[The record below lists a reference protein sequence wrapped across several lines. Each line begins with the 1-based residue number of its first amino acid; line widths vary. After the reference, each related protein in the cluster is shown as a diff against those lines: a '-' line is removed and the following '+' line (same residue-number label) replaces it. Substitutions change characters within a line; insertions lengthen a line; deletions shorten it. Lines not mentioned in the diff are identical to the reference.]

1 MRRLRLMAA
10 ILALALIAASCGSDD
25 DGDQPAS
32 QPAAPA
38 AEEPAAEPAP
48 DPEEPAAEAPADE
61 EPAADEP
68 AADEPAAE
76 EPEPDEPA
84 AEPAPELEPEA
95 PEGPPRGGTLVIA
108 LSDDP
113 GHFNPGITTGFNVHA
128 VTGSMFNG
136 LVELDDNANPHPDL
150 AQSWEVSDDSA
161 TYTFHLADGV
171 RWHDGEPMTSA
182 DVKFTFEN
190 ILLNYHS
197 RTKGG
202 LSGILAS
209 IGTPDD
215 TTVVF
220 NFTQPY
226 AALLQR
232 LNSTEA
238 PILPMHVYEGVDDV
252 QTADANLS
260 PVGTGPFK
268 LESYQ
273 IDNEITLVRNDD
285 YFKAGLPY
293 LDRVVFRV
301 IPDQNTQVLAL
312 EEGEVDYIWRVPGGE
327 IERLSGTDS
336 ITLHNVNSGPGGGFC
351 IPTLTFNSDREV
363 FSDLRVRQAI
373 AHAVNRDQ
381 IVAQVF
387 FGQGRVATGPINSQ
401 MAFAYSD
408 DVTEYAYDVDRANAL
423 LDEAGYAS
431 DGTRFSID
439 LLVFSFG
446 VFPKYG
452 EVMRQNLAEVGIDV
466 EVTPLD
472 RSAFIPRV
480 FGERDFDTNIIS
492 YCNNTDPSI
501 GVARMYVSTNIGDIP
516 FSNGAAYV
524 NPQIDELFND
534 AASTPDV
541 ARRGELYAEIQ
552 RILTAELPYLW
563 LVETQFTAGSGTN
576 VGGLQAN
583 SGHMAEAAFFTE

>member
-10 ILALALIAASCGSDD
+10 ILALALMAASCGSDD
-25 DGDQPAS
+25 DGDAPAS

-48 DPEEPAAEAPADE
+48 DPEAPADE
-61 EPAADEP
+61 VPSADEP

-76 EPEPDEPA
+76 DPEPDEQA
-84 AEPAPELEPEA
+84 VEPAPEPEPEA

-150 AQSWEVSDDSA
+150 AQNWEVSDDST

-202 LSGILAS
+202 LSGILES
-209 IGTPDD
+209 IDTPDD

-238 PILPMHVYEGVDDV
+238 PILPKHVYEGVDDV

-285 YFKAGLPY
+285 YFKMGLPY

-327 IERLSGTDS
+327 IERLSGDDS

-381 IVAQVF
+381 MVAQVL

-408 DVTEYAYDVDRANAL
+408 DVTGYAYDVERANAL

-563 LVETQFTAGSGTN
+563 LVETQFTAGSGAN

-583 SGHMAEAAFFTE
+583 SGHMAEAAFFAE

>member
-1 MRRLRLMAA
+1 MRRLRLLGA
-10 ILALALIAASCGSDD
+10 ILALALVAAACGD
-25 DGDQPAS
+25 DGDEPAS
-32 QPAAPA
+32 QPAAPAEEPAAAEPEPAAEEPAAEEPTAEESAEPEPEPA
-38 AEEPAAEPAP
+38 AEEPAAEPA
-48 DPEEPAAEAPADE
+48 AEDSR
-61 EPAADEP
+61 
-68 AADEPAAE
+68 
-76 EPEPDEPA
+76 
-84 AEPAPELEPEA
+84 
-95 PEGPPRGGTLVIA
+95 RGGALVIA

-150 AQSWEVSDDSA
+150 AQWWEVSDDS
-161 TYTFHLADGV
+161 TQYTFHLADGV

-202 LSGILAS
+202 LSSILES
-209 IGTPDD
+209 IDTPDD
-215 TTVVF
+215 ATVVF

-238 PILPMHVYEGVDDV
+238 PILPKHIYEGVDDV
-252 QTADANLS
+252 QTADANLT

-268 LESYQ
+268 LESYD

-285 YFKAGLPY
+285 YFKEGLPY

-327 IERLSGTDS
+327 IERLSGDGS
-336 ITLHNVNSGPGGGFC
+336 ITLHNINSGPGGGFC
-351 IPTLTFNSDREV
+351 IPTLTFNSEREV

-373 AHAVNRDQ
+373 AHAVNREQ
-381 IVAQVF
+381 ILAQVI

-401 MAFAYSD
+401 MAFAYTD
-408 DVTEYAYDVDRANAL
+408 DVTSYPYDVDRANAL

-446 VFPKYG
+446 VFPKYA

-466 EVTPLD
+466 EVMPLD
-472 RSAFIPRV
+472 RSAFIPKV
-480 FGERDFDTNIIS
+480 FTERDFDTNIIS

-501 GVARMYVSTNIGDIP
+501 GVARMYISSNIGDIP

-524 NPQIDELFND
+524 NPQIDELFD
-534 AASTPDV
+534 AAASTPDV
-541 ARRGELYAEIQ
+541 ARRGELYGEIQ
-552 RILTAELPYLW
+552 KILTAELPYLW
-563 LVETQFTAGSGTN
+563 LVETQFTAGSGAN
-576 VGGLQAN
+576 VRGLQAN
-583 SGHMAEAAFFTE
+583 SGHVAETAFFEE

>member
-10 ILALALIAASCGSDD
+10 ILALALLAASCGSDD
-25 DGDQPAS
+25 DGDEPAS
-32 QPAAPA
+32 QPAAPV
-38 AEEPAAEPAP
+38 
-48 DPEEPAAEAPADE
+48 E
-61 EPAADEP
+61 EPAADP
-68 AADEPAAE
+68 DPPADEPAAE
-76 EPEPDEPA
+76 DPTAEPEPVTDEPA
-84 AEPAPELEPEA
+84 PDEPEPADEAAAEEPESEPEA

-128 VTGSMFNG
+128 VTGSIFNG

-150 AQSWEVSDDSA
+150 AQSWEVSDDST
-161 TYTFHLADGV
+161 TYTFHLAGGV

-190 ILLNYHS
+190 ILLNFHS

-202 LSGILAS
+202 LSGILGS
-209 IGTPDD
+209 IDTPDD

-238 PILPMHVYEGVDDV
+238 PILPKHVYEGVDDV
-252 QTADANLS
+252 QTADANLA

-268 LESYQ
+268 LESYE
-273 IDNEITLVRNDD
+273 IDNQITLVRNGD
-285 YFKAGLPY
+285 YFKEGLPY
-293 LDRVVFRV
+293 LDRVVMRV

-312 EEGEVDYIWRVPGGE
+312 EEGEVDYIWRVPGGD
-327 IERLSGTDS
+327 IERLSGDDS
-336 ITLHNVNSGPGGGFC
+336 IVLHNVNSGPGGGFC
-351 IPTLTFNSDREV
+351 IPTLTFNSEREV
-363 FSDLRVRQAI
+363 FSDIRVRQAI
-373 AHAVNRDQ
+373 AQAVNRDQ
-381 IVAQVF
+381 MVAQVL
-387 FGQGRVATGPINSQ
+387 FGQGRSATGPINSQ
-401 MAFAYSD
+401 MAFAYTD
-408 DVTEYAYDVDRANAL
+408 DVTSYPYDLDRANAL

-439 LLVFSFG
+439 LLLFSFG

-524 NPQIDELFND
+524 NPRIDELFTA

-541 ARRGELYAEIQ
+541 ARRGELYGEIQ
-552 RILTAELPYLW
+552 QILTAELPYLW
-563 LVETQFTAGSGTN
+563 LVETQFTAGSGAN

-583 SGHMAEAAFFTE
+583 SGHVAETAFFVE

>member
-1 MRRLRLMAA
+1 MRRLRLLGA
-10 ILALALIAASCGSDD
+10 ILALTLIAASCGDD
-25 DGDQPAS
+25 DGDEPVS
-32 QPAAPA
+32 QPA
-38 AEEPAAEPAP
+38 AEEPAAEPAA
-48 DPEEPAAEAPADE
+48 EP
-61 EPAADEP
+61 EPAADESSAEEP
-68 AADEPAAE
+68 SAEPEPAAE
-76 EPEPDEPA
+76 EPEPEPEPEPA
-84 AEPAPELEPEA
+84 AEEPEPEPEVAA
-95 PEGPPRGGTLVIA
+95 PDDTRRGGTLVIA

-150 AQSWEVSDDSA
+150 AQSWEVSDDS
-161 TYTFHLADGV
+161 TQYTFHLAEGV

-182 DVKFTFEN
+182 DVQYTFES

-202 LSGILAS
+202 LSGVLES
-209 IGTPDD
+209 IDTPDD

-238 PILPMHVYEGVDDV
+238 PILPKHIYEGVDDV
-252 QTADANLS
+252 QTAAANLA
-260 PVGTGPFK
+260 PVGTGPFM
-268 LESYQ
+268 LESYD
-273 IDNEITLVRNDD
+273 IDNEITLVRNDG
-285 YFKAGLPY
+285 YFKEGLPY

-327 IERLSGTDS
+327 VERLSGDDS
-336 ITLHNVNSGPGGGFC
+336 IALHNVNSGPGGGFC

-373 AHAVNRDQ
+373 AHAVNREQ
-381 IVAQVF
+381 LLAQVI

-401 MAFAYSD
+401 MAFAYTD
-408 DVTEYAYDVDRANAL
+408 DVTTYPYDVSRANAL

-446 VFPKYG
+446 VFPKYA

-466 EVTPLD
+466 EVMPLD
-472 RSAFIPRV
+472 RSAFIPKV
-480 FGERDFDTNIIS
+480 FTERDFDTNIIS

-501 GVARMYVSTNIGDIP
+501 GVARMYISSNIGDIP

-524 NPQIDELFND
+524 NPQIDELFD
-534 AASTPDV
+534 AAASTPDV
-541 ARRGELYAEIQ
+541 ARRGELYGEIQ
-552 RILTAELPYLW
+552 KILTAELPYLW
-563 LVETQFTAGSGTN
+563 LVEAQFTAGSGAN
-576 VGGLQAN
+576 VRGLQAN
-583 SGHMAEAAFFTE
+583 SGHVAETAFFEE

>member
-1 MRRLRLMAA
+1 MAPW
-10 ILALALIAASCGSDD
+10 SS
-25 DGDQPAS
+25 
-32 QPAAPA
+32 
-38 AEEPAAEPAP
+38 
-48 DPEEPAAEAPADE
+48 
-61 EPAADEP
+61 
-68 AADEPAAE
+68 
-76 EPEPDEPA
+76 
-84 AEPAPELEPEA
+84 
-95 PEGPPRGGTLVIA
+95 A

-128 VTGSMFNG
+128 VTGSIFNG

-150 AQSWEVSDDSA
+150 AEWWEVSDDS
-161 TYTFHLADGV
+161 TQYTFHLAEGV
-171 RWHDGEPMTSA
+171 RWHDGESMTSA
-182 DVKFTFEN
+182 DVKFTFEE

-202 LSGILAS
+202 LSGILES
-209 IGTPDD
+209 IDTPDD

-238 PILPMHVYEGVDDV
+238 PILPKHIYEGVDDP
-252 QTADANLS
+252 QTADANLM

-268 LESYQ
+268 LESYD
-273 IDNEITLVRNDD
+273 IDNEVTLVRNDD
-285 YFKAGLPY
+285 YFKEGLPY
-293 LDRVVFRV
+293 LDRVVMRV

-312 EEGEVDYIWRVPGGE
+312 EEGEVDYIWRVPGGD
-327 IERLSGTDS
+327 IERLGGDDS
-336 ITLHNVNSGPGGGFC
+336 ITLHSINSGPGGGFC

-381 IVAQVF
+381 IVAQVL

-408 DVTEYAYDVDRANAL
+408 DVTSYSYDVDRANAL

-431 DGTRFSID
+431 DGTRFTID

-446 VFPKYG
+446 AFPKYG
-452 EVMRQNLAEVGIDV
+452 EVMRQNLAEVGIEV
-466 EVTPLD
+466 EVMPLD
-472 RSAFIPRV
+472 RSAFIPKV
-480 FGERDFDTNIIS
+480 FTERDFDTNIIS

-501 GVARMYVSTNIGDIP
+501 GVARMYISSNIGDIP

-524 NPQIDELFND
+524 NPQIDELFDD

-541 ARRGELYAEIQ
+541 GRRGELYAEIQ

-563 LVETQFTAGSGTN
+563 LVETQFTAGSGAN
-576 VGGLQAN
+576 VRGLQAN
-583 SGHMAEAAFFTE
+583 SGHVAETAFFEE

>member
-1 MRRLRLMAA
+1 MRRLRLTGAV
-10 ILALALIAASCGSDD
+10 LALALLAAACGGDD
-25 DGDQPAS
+25 DSAEPVS
-32 QPAAPA
+32 QPPEPAAEETAAAPEPAAEEPA
-38 AEEPAAEPAP
+38 AEEPAAEPEAAA
-48 DPEEPAAEAPADE
+48 EEPAVEQ
-61 EPAADEP
+61 
-68 AADEPAAE
+68 PAAE
-76 EPEPDEPA
+76 EPVADEPA
-84 AEPAPELEPEA
+84 PAVEEPADA
-95 PEGPPRGGTLVIA
+95 DSAYGGTLVIA

-128 VTGSMFNG
+128 VTGSIFNG

-150 AQSWEVSDDSA
+150 AESWDVSDDS
-161 TYTFHLADGV
+161 TQFTFHLAEGV

-202 LSGILAS
+202 LSGILQS
-209 IGTPDD
+209 IDTPDD
-215 TTVVF
+215 STVVF

-238 PILPMHVYEGVDDV
+238 PILPRHIYDGVDDV

-268 LESYQ
+268 LESYE

-285 YFKAGLPY
+285 YFKEGLPY
-293 LDRVVFRV
+293 VDRVVFRV

-327 IERLSGTDS
+327 IERFSGDDA
-336 ITLHNVNSGPGGGFC
+336 ITLHSVNSGPGGGFC

-363 FSDLRVRQAI
+363 FSDIRVRQAI
-373 AHAVNRDQ
+373 AHALNRDQ
-381 IVAQVF
+381 MVAQVL

-401 MAFAYSD
+401 MAFAYTD
-408 DVTEYAYDVDRANAL
+408 DVTSYPYDVDRANAL

-431 DGTRFSID
+431 DGTRFTID
-439 LLVFSFG
+439 LLHFSFG

-480 FGERDFDTNIIS
+480 FGDRDFDTNIIS

-501 GVARMYVSTNIGDIP
+501 GVARMYVSSNIGDIP

-524 NPQIDELFND
+524 NPQIDQLFD
-534 AASTPDV
+534 EAASTPDV
-541 ARRGELYAEIQ
+541 ARRGELYGEIQ

-563 LVETQFTAGSGTN
+563 LVETQFTAGSGAN
-576 VGGLQAN
+576 VRGLQAN
-583 SGHMAEAAFFTE
+583 SGHVAETAFFEE

>member
-1 MRRLRLMAA
+1 MRRLRLTGAV
-10 ILALALIAASCGSDD
+10 LALALLAAACGGDD
-25 DGDQPAS
+25 DSAEPVS
-32 QPAAPA
+32 QPPEPAAEETAAAPEPAAEEPA
-38 AEEPAAEPAP
+38 AEEPAAEPEAAA
-48 DPEEPAAEAPADE
+48 EEPAVEQ
-61 EPAADEP
+61 
-68 AADEPAAE
+68 PAAE
-76 EPEPDEPA
+76 EPVAEEPEPA
-84 AEPAPELEPEA
+84 VEEPADA
-95 PEGPPRGGTLVIA
+95 DSAYGGTLVIA

-150 AQSWEVSDDSA
+150 AESWDVSDDS
-161 TYTFHLADGV
+161 TQFTFHLAEGV

-202 LSGILAS
+202 LSGVLQS
-209 IGTPDD
+209 IDTPDD
-215 TTVVF
+215 STVVF

-238 PILPMHVYEGVDDV
+238 PILPQHIYEGVDDV

-268 LESYQ
+268 LESYE

-285 YFKAGLPY
+285 YFKEGLPY
-293 LDRVVFRV
+293 VDRVVFRV

-312 EEGEVDYIWRVPGGE
+312 EEGEVDYIWRVPGGD
-327 IERLSGTDS
+327 IERLSGDDA
-336 ITLHNVNSGPGGGFC
+336 ITLHSVNSGPGGGFC
-351 IPTLTFNSDREV
+351 IPTLTFNLDREI
-363 FSDLRVRQAI
+363 FSDIRVRQAI
-373 AHAVNRDQ
+373 AHALNRDQ
-381 IVAQVF
+381 MVAQVL

-401 MAFAYSD
+401 MAFAYTD
-408 DVTEYAYDVDRANAL
+408 DVTSYPYDVDRAKAL
-423 LDEAGYAS
+423 LEEAGYAS
-431 DGTRFSID
+431 DGTRFTID
-439 LLVFSFG
+439 LLHFSFG

-480 FGERDFDTNIIS
+480 FGDRDFDTNIIS

-501 GVARMYVSTNIGDIP
+501 GVARMYVSSNIGDIP

-524 NPQIDELFND
+524 NPQIDQLFD
-534 AASTPDV
+534 EAASTPDV
-541 ARRGELYAEIQ
+541 ARRGELYGEIQ

-563 LVETQFTAGSGTN
+563 LVETQFTAGSGAN
-576 VGGLQAN
+576 VRGLQAN
-583 SGHMAEAAFFTE
+583 SGHVAETAFFEE

>member
-1 MRRLRLMAA
+1 MRRLRLLGA
-10 ILALALIAASCGSDD
+10 ILALALVAAACGDD
-25 DGDQPAS
+25 DGDGPAS
-32 QPAAPA
+32 QPAAPAEEPAAEQPAPEEPAAGEPAAESEAAEEPAAEEPEPA
-38 AEEPAAEPAP
+38 AEEPAAEPGP
-48 DPEEPAAEAPADE
+48 EPEETPYVAPV
-61 EPAADEP
+61 
-68 AADEPAAE
+68 
-76 EPEPDEPA
+76 
-84 AEPAPELEPEA
+84 
-95 PEGPPRGGTLVIA
+95 GGTLVVA

-150 AQSWEVSDDSA
+150 AQWWEVSDDS
-161 TYTFHLADGV
+161 TQYTFHLAEGV

-190 ILLNYHS
+190 VLLSYHS

-202 LSGILAS
+202 LSSILES
-209 IGTPDD
+209 IDTPDD

-238 PILPMHVYEGVDDV
+238 PILPKHIYEGVDDV
-252 QTADANLS
+252 QTADANLT

-268 LESYQ
+268 LESYD

-285 YFKAGLPY
+285 YFKEGLPY

-327 IERLSGTDS
+327 IERLSGDDS
-336 ITLHNVNSGPGGGFC
+336 ITLHNINSGPGGGFC
-351 IPTLTFNSDREV
+351 IPTLTFNSEREV

-373 AHAVNRDQ
+373 AHAVNREQ
-381 IVAQVF
+381 MLAQVI

-401 MAFAYSD
+401 MAFAYTD
-408 DVTEYAYDVDRANAL
+408 DVTGYPYDVDRANAL

-446 VFPKYG
+446 VFPKYA

-466 EVTPLD
+466 EVMPLD
-472 RSAFIPRV
+472 RSAFIPKV
-480 FGERDFDTNIIS
+480 FTERDFDINIIS

-501 GVARMYVSTNIGDIP
+501 GVARMYISSNIGDIP

-524 NPQIDELFND
+524 NPAIDVLFD
-534 AASTPDV
+534 EAASTPDV
-541 ARRGELYAEIQ
+541 ARRGELYGEIQ
-552 RILTAELPYLW
+552 KILTAELPYLW
-563 LVETQFTAGSGTN
+563 LVETQFTAGSGAN
-576 VGGLQAN
+576 VRGLQAN
-583 SGHMAEAAFFTE
+583 SGHVAETAYFEE

>member
-1 MRRLRLMAA
+1 MRRLTLLGA
-10 ILALALIAASCGSDD
+10 ILALALVAASCGDD
-25 DGDQPAS
+25 DANEPAP
-32 QPAAPA
+32 QPAAPAEEPGAEEPEPAAEQPAAEEPAVEEPAAEPA
-38 AEEPAAEPAP
+38 AEEPAAE
-48 DPEEPAAEAPADE
+48 
-61 EPAADEP
+61 
-68 AADEPAAE
+68 EPAAE
-76 EPEPDEPA
+76 EPA
-84 AEPAPELEPEA
+84 AEDSR
-95 PEGPPRGGTLVIA
+95 RGGTLVIA

-128 VTGSMFNG
+128 VTGSLFNG

-150 AQSWEVSDDSA
+150 AESWEVSDDS
-161 TYTFHLADGV
+161 TQYTFHLAEGV

-197 RTKGG
+197 RTRGG
-202 LSGILAS
+202 LSSILDS
-209 IGTPDD
+209 IDTPDD

-238 PILPMHVYEGVDDV
+238 PILPEHIYEGVDDV
-252 QTADANLS
+252 QTAAANLT

-268 LESYQ
+268 LESYE
-273 IDNEITLVRNDD
+273 IDNQITLVRNDD
-285 YFKAGLPY
+285 YFKEGLPY
-293 LDRVVFRV
+293 LDRVVMRV

-312 EEGEVDYIWRVPGGE
+312 EEGEVDYIWRVPGGDF
-327 IERLSGTDS
+327 ERLSGDDS
-336 ITLHNVNSGPGGGFC
+336 IVLHGVNSGPGGGFC
-351 IPTLTFNSDREV
+351 IPTLTFNSERDV

-373 AHAVNRDQ
+373 AHAFNRDQ
-381 IVAQVF
+381 LWPWL

-408 DVTEYAYDVDRANAL
+408 DVTTYAYDVDRANAL

-431 DGTRFSID
+431 DGTRFTID

-446 VFPKYG
+446 DFPKYG

-480 FGERDFDTNIIS
+480 FGERNFDTNIIS

-501 GVARMYVSTNIGDIP
+501 GVARMYISSNIGDIP

-524 NPQIDELFND
+524 NPQIDELFD
-534 AASTPDV
+534 AAASTPDV
-541 ARRGELYAEIQ
+541 ARRGELYGEIQ

-563 LVETQFTAGSGTN
+563 LVETQFTAGSGAN
-576 VGGLQAN
+576 VLGLQAN
-583 SGHMAEAAFFTE
+583 SGHVAETAYFEE

>member
-1 MRRLRLMAA
+1 MRRLRLLAA
-10 ILALALIAASCGSDD
+10 IVALALLAASCGGD
-25 DGDQPAS
+25 DGDEPAS
-32 QPAAPA
+32 QPAATA
-38 AEEPAAEPAP
+38 AEEPDAAPEP
-48 DPEEPAAEAPADE
+48 EPAAEDPATE
-61 EPAADEP
+61 SEPSVE
-68 AADEPAAE
+68 EPAAE
-76 EPEPDEPA
+76 EPDAAPEPEPA
-84 AEPAPELEPEA
+84 AEDPAAGEPVA
-95 PEGPPRGGTLVIA
+95 DDSRRGGTLVIA

-150 AQSWEVSDDSA
+150 AESWRVSDDS
-161 TYTFHLADGV
+161 TQYTFHLAEGV

-197 RTKGG
+197 RTRGG
-202 LSGILAS
+202 LSGILES
-209 IGTPDD
+209 IDTPDD
-215 TTVVF
+215 RTVVF

-238 PILPMHVYEGVDDV
+238 PILPKHVYEGLEDV
-252 QTADANLS
+252 QTAEANLT

-268 LESYQ
+268 LESYE

-293 LDRVVFRV
+293 LDRVVMRV

-327 IERLSGTDS
+327 IERLSGDGS
-336 ITLHNVNSGPGGGFC
+336 IVLHGVNSGPGGGFC
-351 IPTLTFNSDREV
+351 IPTLTFNSERDV
-363 FSDLRVRQAI
+363 FSDPRVRQAI
-373 AHAVNRDQ
+373 AHAINRDQ
-381 IVAQVF
+381 MLAQVI

-401 MAFAYSD
+401 MAFAYRD
-408 DVTEYAYDVDRANAL
+408 DVTTYAYDVDRANAL
-423 LDEAGYAS
+423 LDEAGYGS
-431 DGTRFSID
+431 GGTRFTID

-446 VFPKYG
+446 DFPKYG
-452 EVMRQNLAEVGIDV
+452 EVMRQNLAEVGIEV
-466 EVTPLD
+466 EVMPLD

-501 GVARMYVSTNIGDIP
+501 GVARMYISSNIGDIP

-524 NPQIDELFND
+524 NPRIDELFEA

-541 ARRGELYAEIQ
+541 ARRGELYGEIQ
-552 RILTAELPYLW
+552 QILTAELPYLW
-563 LVETQFTAGSGTN
+563 LVETTFTAGSGAS
-576 VGGLQAN
+576 VGGLQPN
-583 SGHMAEAAFFTE
+583 SGHVVETAYFLE

>member
-1 MRRLRLMAA
+1 MRRLRLLGA
-10 ILALALIAASCGSDD
+10 ILALALVAAACGD
-25 DGDQPAS
+25 DGDGPAS
-32 QPAAPA
+32 QPAAPAEEPAAEQPAPEEPAAEEPAAESEAAEEPAAEEPEPA
-38 AEEPAAEPAP
+38 AEEPAAEPGP
-48 DPEEPAAEAPADE
+48 EPEETPYVAPV
-61 EPAADEP
+61 
-68 AADEPAAE
+68 
-76 EPEPDEPA
+76 
-84 AEPAPELEPEA
+84 
-95 PEGPPRGGTLVIA
+95 GGTLVVA

-150 AQSWEVSDDSA
+150 AQSWEVSDDS
-161 TYTFHLADGV
+161 TQYTFHLAEGV

-190 ILLNYHS
+190 VLLSYHS

-202 LSGILAS
+202 LSSILES
-209 IGTPDD
+209 IDTPDD

-238 PILPMHVYEGVDDV
+238 PILPKHIYEGVDDV
-252 QTADANLS
+252 QTADANLA

-268 LESYQ
+268 LESYD

-285 YFKAGLPY
+285 YFKEGLPY

-327 IERLSGTDS
+327 IERLSGDDS

-351 IPTLTFNSDREV
+351 IPTLTFNSEREV

-373 AHAVNRDQ
+373 AHAVNREQ
-381 IVAQVF
+381 MLAQVI

-401 MAFAYSD
+401 MAFAYTD
-408 DVTEYAYDVDRANAL
+408 DVTGYPYDVDRANAL

-431 DGTRFSID
+431 DGTRFGID

-446 VFPKYG
+446 VFPKYA

-466 EVTPLD
+466 EVMPLD
-472 RSAFIPRV
+472 RSAFIPKV
-480 FGERDFDTNIIS
+480 FTERDFDTNIIS

-501 GVARMYVSTNIGDIP
+501 GVARMYISSNIGDIP

-524 NPQIDELFND
+524 NPAIDVLFD
-534 AASTPDV
+534 EAASTPDV
-541 ARRGELYAEIQ
+541 ARRGELYGEIQ
-552 RILTAELPYLW
+552 KILTAELPYLW
-563 LVETQFTAGSGTN
+563 LVEAQFTAGSGAN
-576 VGGLQAN
+576 VRGLQAN
-583 SGHMAEAAFFTE
+583 SGHVAETAYFEE

>member
-1 MRRLRLMAA
+1 MRRLRLLGA
-10 ILALALIAASCGSDD
+10 ILALALIAASCGDE
-25 DGDQPAS
+25 DGDEPAS
-32 QPAAPA
+32 QPDTPAAEEAPAEPEPAAEEPAAEEAPAESEPA
-38 AEEPAAEPAP
+38 AEEPAAEP
-48 DPEEPAAEAPADE
+48 EPAA
-61 EPAADEP
+61 
-68 AADEPAAE
+68 
-76 EPEPDEPA
+76 PDDSR
-84 AEPAPELEPEA
+84 
-95 PEGPPRGGTLVIA
+95 RGGTLVIA

-128 VTGSMFNG
+128 VTGSIFNG
-136 LVELDDNANPHPDL
+136 LVELDDNANPHSDL
-150 AQSWEVSDDSA
+150 AERWEVSDDS
-161 TYTFHLADGV
+161 TRYTFHLADGV

-190 ILLNYHS
+190 ILLDYHS

-202 LSGILAS
+202 LSGILES
-209 IGTPDD
+209 IDTPDD

-238 PILPMHVYEGVDDV
+238 PILPKHVYEGVDDV
-252 QTADANLS
+252 QTAAANLT

-268 LESYQ
+268 LESYD
-273 IDNEITLVRNDD
+273 IDNKITLVRNDD
-285 YFKAGLPY
+285 YFKEGLPY
-293 LDRVVFRV
+293 LDRVVMRV

-327 IERLSGTDS
+327 IERLSGDDS
-336 ITLHNVNSGPGGGFC
+336 IVLHGVNSGPGGGFC
-351 IPTLTFNSDREV
+351 IPTLTFNSDRDV

-373 AHAVNRDQ
+373 AHAINRDQ
-381 IVAQVF
+381 MLVQVI

-408 DVTEYAYDVDRANAL
+408 DVTTYAYDIDRANAL

-431 DGTRFSID
+431 DGTRFTMD

-446 VFPKYG
+446 DFPKYG

-466 EVTPLD
+466 EVMPLD

-501 GVARMYVSTNIGDIP
+501 GVARMYISSNIGDIP

-524 NPQIDELFND
+524 NPQIDELFD
-534 AASTPDV
+534 AAASTPDI
-541 ARRGELYAEIQ
+541 ARRGELYGEIQ

-563 LVETQFTAGSGTN
+563 LVETRFTAGSGAN
-576 VGGLQAN
+576 VRGLQAN
-583 SGHMAEAAFFTE
+583 SGHVAETAFFEE

>member
-1 MRRLRLMAA
+1 MRRLRLLAA
-10 ILALALIAASCGSDD
+10 VLALALLAASCGDD
-25 DGDQPAS
+25 DGDEPAS
-32 QPAAPA
+32 QPTAPA
-38 AEEPAAEPAP
+38 AEEPAAEEPDAEPELAPAAEEP
-48 DPEEPAAEAPADE
+48 DAEPEPASDEPAAEEPDAEPEPEPATDEPAAEAPA
-61 EPAADEP
+61 AD
-68 AADEPAAE
+68 DSR
-76 EPEPDEPA
+76 
-84 AEPAPELEPEA
+84 
-95 PEGPPRGGTLVIA
+95 RGGTLVIA

-128 VTGSMFNG
+128 VTGSLFNG

-150 AQSWEVSDDSA
+150 AESWEVSDDS
-161 TYTFHLADGV
+161 TQYTFHLAEGV

-190 ILLNYHS
+190 VLLNYHS
-197 RTKGG
+197 RTRGG
-202 LSGILAS
+202 LSGILES

-215 TTVVF
+215 HTVVF

-238 PILPMHVYEGVDDV
+238 PILPKHVYEGVDDV
-252 QTADANLS
+252 QTAEANLT

-268 LESYQ
+268 LESYD
-273 IDNEITLVRNDD
+273 IDNEVTLVRNDD

-293 LDRVVFRV
+293 LDRVVMRV

-312 EEGEVDYIWRVPGGE
+312 EEGEVDYIWRVPGGD
-327 IERLSGTDS
+327 IERLSGDDS
-336 ITLHNVNSGPGGGFC
+336 IVLHNINSGPGGGFC
-351 IPTLTFNSDREV
+351 IPTLTLNSERDV

-381 IVAQVF
+381 IVAQVL

-408 DVTEYAYDVDRANAL
+408 DVTNYPYDVDQANAL

-431 DGTRFSID
+431 DGTRFTID

-466 EVTPLD
+466 EVMPLD

-480 FGERDFDTNIIS
+480 FTERDFDTNIIS

-501 GVARMYVSTNIGDIP
+501 GVARMYISSNIGDIP

-524 NPQIDELFND
+524 NPQIDELFD
-534 AASTPDV
+534 AAASTPDV
-541 ARRGELYAEIQ
+541 ARRGELYGEIQ
-552 RILTAELPYLW
+552 QILTAELPYLW
-563 LVETQFTAGSGTN
+563 LVETQFTAGSGAN
-576 VGGLQAN
+576 VRGLQAN
-583 SGHMAEAAFFTE
+583 SGHVAETAYFEG

>member
-1 MRRLRLMAA
+1 MRRLRLLSA
-10 ILALALIAASCGSDD
+10 ILAFTLLAASCGHDD
-25 DGDQPAS
+25 DEPVS
-32 QPAAPA
+32 QPA
-38 AEEPAAEPAP
+38 AEEPAAE
-48 DPEEPAAEAPADE
+48 EP
-61 EPAADEP
+61 EPAADE
-68 AADEPAAE
+68 AAAEEPSVEPEPAAE
-76 EPEPDEPA
+76 EPAAGEPEPEPS
-84 AEPAPELEPEA
+84 AEEPEPEA
-95 PEGPPRGGTLVIA
+95 VEDSVHGGTLVIA

-128 VTGSMFNG
+128 VTGSIFNG

-150 AQSWEVSDDSA
+150 AEDWDVNDDS
-161 TYTFHLADGV
+161 TQYTFHLAEGV

-202 LSGILAS
+202 LSGILES
-209 IGTPDD
+209 IDTPDD

-238 PILPMHVYEGVDDV
+238 PILPKHIYEGVDDV
-252 QTADANLS
+252 QTAEANLA
-260 PVGTGPFK
+260 PVGTGPFM
-268 LESYQ
+268 LESYD
-273 IDNEITLVRNDD
+273 IDNEITLVRNDG
-285 YFKAGLPY
+285 YFKEGLPY

-327 IERLSGTDS
+327 IERLGGHDA
-336 ITLHNVNSGPGGGFC
+336 IALHNINSGPGGGFC

-373 AHAVNRDQ
+373 AHAVNREQ
-381 IVAQVF
+381 LLAQVI

-401 MAFAYSD
+401 MAFAYTD
-408 DVTEYAYDVDRANAL
+408 DVTTYPYDVSRANAL

-446 VFPKYG
+446 VFPKYA

-466 EVTPLD
+466 EVMPLD
-472 RSAFIPRV
+472 RSAFIPKV
-480 FGERDFDTNIIS
+480 FTERDFDTNIIS

-501 GVARMYVSTNIGDIP
+501 GVARMYISSNIGDIP

-524 NPQIDELFND
+524 NPQIDELFD
-534 AASTPDV
+534 AAASTPDV
-541 ARRGELYAEIQ
+541 ARRGELYGEIQ
-552 RILTAELPYLW
+552 KILTAELPYLW
-563 LVETQFTAGSGTN
+563 LLETQFTAGSGAN
-576 VGGLQAN
+576 VRGLQAN
-583 SGHMAEAAFFTE
+583 SGHVAETAFFEE

>member
-1 MRRLRLMAA
+1 MRRLRLLGA
-10 ILALALIAASCGSDD
+10 ILVLALMAASCGD
-25 DGDQPAS
+25 DGDEPVS
-32 QPAAPA
+32 QPAEPA
-38 AEEPAAEPAP
+38 AEEPAAEPEPAV
-48 DPEEPAAEAPADE
+48 EEPAAEEPSAEPEPAVE
-61 EPAADEP
+61 EPEAEPEPAAE
-68 AADEPAAE
+68 EPAAE
-76 EPEPDEPA
+76 EPEP
-84 AEPAPELEPEA
+84 EPET
-95 PEGPPRGGTLVIA
+95 PDDSRRGGTLVIA

-128 VTGSMFNG
+128 VTGSIFNG

-150 AQSWEVSDDSA
+150 ADSWDVSDDS
-161 TYTFHLADGV
+161 TQFTFHLAEGV

-182 DVKFTFEN
+182 DVKFTFESV
-190 ILLNYHS
+190 LLNYHS

-202 LSGILAS
+202 LSGILES
-209 IGTPDD
+209 IDTPDD
-215 TTVVF
+215 HTVVF

-238 PILPMHVYEGVDDV
+238 PILPKHIYEGVDDV

-268 LESYQ
+268 LESYE

-285 YFKAGLPY
+285 YFKEGLPY
-293 LDRVVFRV
+293 VDRVVFRV

-327 IERLSGTDS
+327 IERLSGDDA

-351 IPTLTFNSDREV
+351 IPTLTFNSDREI
-363 FSDLRVRQAI
+363 FSDIRVRQAI
-373 AHAVNRDQ
+373 AHAINRDQ
-381 IVAQVF
+381 MVAQVL

-401 MAFAYSD
+401 MAFAYTD
-408 DVTEYAYDVDRANAL
+408 DVTSYPYDVDRANAL

-431 DGTRFSID
+431 AGTRFAID
-439 LLVFSFG
+439 LLHFSFG

-480 FGERDFDTNIIS
+480 FGDRDFDTNIIS

-501 GVARMYVSTNIGDIP
+501 GVARMYVSSNIGDIP

-524 NPQIDELFND
+524 NPQIDQLFD
-534 AASTPDV
+534 EAASTPDV
-541 ARRGELYAEIQ
+541 ARRGELYGEIQ
-552 RILTAELPYLW
+552 RILTADLPYLW
-563 LVETQFTAGSGTN
+563 LVETQFTAGSGAN
-576 VGGLQAN
+576 VRGLQAN
-583 SGHMAEAAFFTE
+583 SGHVAETAFFEE

>member
-1 MRRLRLMAA
+1 MRRLRLLGA
-10 ILALALIAASCGSDD
+10 ILVLALMAASCGD
-25 DGDQPAS
+25 DGDEPVS
-32 QPAAPA
+32 QPAEPA
-38 AEEPAAEPAP
+38 VEEPAAEPEPAV
-48 DPEEPAAEAPADE
+48 EEPAAEEPSAESEPAVEEPDAE
-61 EPAADEP
+61 PEPAAE
-68 AADEPAAE
+68 EPAAE
-76 EPEPDEPA
+76 EPEPD
-84 AEPAPELEPEA
+84 PETPDDSR
-95 PEGPPRGGTLVIA
+95 RGGTLVIA

-128 VTGSMFNG
+128 VTGSIFNG
-136 LVELDDNANPHPDL
+136 LVELDDNANLHPDL
-150 AQSWEVSDDSA
+150 ADSWDVSDDS
-161 TYTFHLADGV
+161 TQFTFHLAEGV

-190 ILLNYHS
+190 VLLNYHS

-202 LSGILAS
+202 LSGILES
-209 IGTPDD
+209 IDTPDD
-215 TTVVF
+215 HTVVF

-238 PILPMHVYEGVDDV
+238 PILPKHIYEGVDDV

-268 LESYQ
+268 LVSYE

-285 YFKAGLPY
+285 YFKEGLPY
-293 LDRVVFRV
+293 VDRVVFRV

-327 IERLSGTDS
+327 IERLSGDDA

-351 IPTLTFNSDREV
+351 IPTLTFNSDREI
-363 FSDLRVRQAI
+363 FSDIRVRQAI

-381 IVAQVF
+381 MVAQVL

-401 MAFAYSD
+401 MAFAYTD
-408 DVTEYAYDVDRANAL
+408 DVTSYPYDVDRANAL

-431 DGTRFSID
+431 DGTRFTID
-439 LLVFSFG
+439 LLHFSFG

-466 EVTPLD
+466 DVTPLD

-480 FGERDFDTNIIS
+480 FGDRDFDTNIIS

-501 GVARMYVSTNIGDIP
+501 GVARMYVSSNIGDIP

-524 NPQIDELFND
+524 NPQIDQLFD
-534 AASTPDV
+534 EAASTPDV
-541 ARRGELYAEIQ
+541 ARRGELYGEIQ

-563 LVETQFTAGSGTN
+563 LVETQFTAGSGAN
-576 VGGLQAN
+576 VRGLQAN
-583 SGHMAEAAFFTE
+583 SGHVAETAFFEE

>member
-1 MRRLRLMAA
+1 MRRLRLSGV
-10 ILALALIAASCGSDD
+10 ILALALIAASCGGD
-25 DGDQPAS
+25 DGDEPVS
-32 QPAAPA
+32 QPAEPASEELA
-38 AEEPAAEPAP
+38 AEPEPAVGGPAAEPEPA
-48 DPEEPAAEAPADE
+48 PEESAD
-61 EPAADEP
+61 DEP
-68 AADEPAAE
+68 TTASEPVD
-76 EPEPDEPA
+76 DEPA
-84 AEPAPELEPEA
+84 AEPEPEDEE
-95 PEGPPRGGTLVIA
+95 PEDEDSRRGGTLVIA

-128 VTGSMFNG
+128 VTGSIFNG

-150 AQSWEVSDDSA
+150 AESWEVSDDS
-161 TYTFHLADGV
+161 TRYTFHLAEGV
-171 RWHDGEPMTSA
+171 RWHDGEPFTAA

-190 ILLNYHS
+190 ILLNFHS
-197 RTKGG
+197 RTRGG
-202 LSGILAS
+202 LSGILHS
-209 IGTPDD
+209 IETPDD
-215 TTVVF
+215 ATVVF
-220 NFTQPY
+220 NFIQPY

-238 PILPMHVYEGVDDV
+238 PILPKHIYEGADDV
-252 QTADANLS
+252 QTAEANLT

-268 LESYQ
+268 LESYD

-285 YFKAGLPY
+285 YFKEGLPY
-293 LDRVVFRV
+293 LDRVVMRV

-312 EEGEVDYIWRVPGGE
+312 EEGEVDYIWRVPGGD
-327 IERLSGTDS
+327 IERLSGDDS
-336 ITLHNVNSGPGGGFC
+336 IALHNINSGPGGGFC

-381 IVAQVF
+381 LVAQVL
-387 FGQGRVATGPINSQ
+387 FGQGRAATGPINSQ

-408 DVTEYAYDVDRANAL
+408 DVTSYPYDVDRANAL

-431 DGTRFSID
+431 DGTRFTID

-466 EVTPLD
+466 EVMPLD

-480 FGERDFDTNIIS
+480 FGERDFDANIIS

-501 GVARMYVSTNIGDIP
+501 GVARMYVSSNIGDIP

-524 NPQIDELFND
+524 NPHIDVLFD
-534 AASTPDV
+534 AAASTPDIGQ
-541 ARRGELYAEIQ
+541 RGELYGEIQ
-552 RILTAELPYLW
+552 KVLTAELPYLW
-563 LVETQFTAGSGTN
+563 LVEIQFTAGSGAN
-576 VGGLQAN
+576 VGGLQPN
-583 SGHMAEAAFFTE
+583 SGHVAETAYFE

>member
-1 MRRLRLMAA
+1 MRRLRLLGA
-10 ILALALIAASCGSDD
+10 ILALALIAASCGDE
-25 DGDQPAS
+25 DGDEPAS
-32 QPAAPA
+32 QPDTPAAEEAPAEPEPAAEEPAAEEAPAESEPA
-38 AEEPAAEPAP
+38 AEEPAAEP
-48 DPEEPAAEAPADE
+48 EPAA
-61 EPAADEP
+61 
-68 AADEPAAE
+68 
-76 EPEPDEPA
+76 PDDSR
-84 AEPAPELEPEA
+84 
-95 PEGPPRGGTLVIA
+95 RGGTLVIA

-128 VTGSMFNG
+128 VTGSIFNG
-136 LVELDDNANPHPDL
+136 LVELDDNANPHSDL
-150 AQSWEVSDDSA
+150 AERWEVSDDS
-161 TYTFHLADGV
+161 TRYTFHLADGV

-202 LSGILAS
+202 LSGILES
-209 IGTPDD
+209 IDTPDD

-238 PILPMHVYEGVDDV
+238 PILPKHVYEGVDDV
-252 QTADANLS
+252 QTAAANLT

-268 LESYQ
+268 LESYD
-273 IDNEITLVRNDD
+273 IDNKITLVRNDD
-285 YFKAGLPY
+285 YFKEGLPY
-293 LDRVVFRV
+293 LDRVVMRV

-327 IERLSGTDS
+327 IERLSGDDS
-336 ITLHNVNSGPGGGFC
+336 IVLHGVNSGPGGGFC
-351 IPTLTFNSDREV
+351 IPTLTFNSDRDV

-373 AHAVNRDQ
+373 AHAINRDQ
-381 IVAQVF
+381 MLAQVI

-408 DVTEYAYDVDRANAL
+408 DVTTYAYDIDRANAL

-431 DGTRFSID
+431 DGTRFTMD

-446 VFPKYG
+446 DFPKYG

-466 EVTPLD
+466 EVMPLD

-501 GVARMYVSTNIGDIP
+501 GVARMYISSNIGDIP

-524 NPQIDELFND
+524 NPQIDELFD
-534 AASTPDV
+534 AAASTPDV
-541 ARRGELYAEIQ
+541 ARRGELYGEIQ

-563 LVETQFTAGSGTN
+563 LVETRFTAGSGAN
-576 VGGLQAN
+576 VRGLQAN
-583 SGHMAEAAFFTE
+583 SGHVAETAFFEE

>member
-1 MRRLRLMAA
+1 MRRLSLLSA
-10 ILALALIAASCGSDD
+10 ILAFALLAASCGDD
-25 DGDQPAS
+25 DEPVS
-32 QPAAPA
+32 QPAAAEPAAEPAEEPEPAVDEPAADEPSAEPEPEPA
-38 AEEPAAEPAP
+38 AEEPAAE
-48 DPEEPAAEAPADE
+48 
-61 EPAADEP
+61 
-68 AADEPAAE
+68 EPAAE
-76 EPEPDEPA
+76 EPEP
-84 AEPAPELEPEA
+84 EA
-95 PEGPPRGGTLVIA
+95 VDDSRRGGTLVIA

-150 AQSWEVSDDSA
+150 AQSWEVSDDS
-161 TYTFHLADGV
+161 TQYTFHLAEGV

-190 ILLNYHS
+190 ILLEYHS
-197 RTKGG
+197 RTRGG
-202 LSGILAS
+202 LSGILQS
-209 IGTPDD
+209 IDTPDD

-238 PILPMHVYEGVDDV
+238 PILPKHVYEGVDDV
-252 QTADANLS
+252 QTAAANLT

-268 LESYQ
+268 LESYD

-285 YFKAGLPY
+285 YFKEGLPY
-293 LDRVVFRV
+293 LDRVVMRV

-327 IERLSGTDS
+327 IERLRGDDS
-336 ITLHNVNSGPGGGFC
+336 ITLHGVNSGPGGGFC

-363 FSDLRVRQAI
+363 FDDLRVRQAI
-373 AHAVNRDQ
+373 AHAINRDQ
-381 IVAQVF
+381 MLAQVI

-408 DVTEYAYDVDRANAL
+408 DVTTYAYDVDRANAL
-423 LDEAGYAS
+423 LDEAGYTS
-431 DGTRFSID
+431 DATRFTID

-446 VFPKYG
+446 DFPKYG

-466 EVTPLD
+466 EVMPLD

-501 GVARMYVSTNIGDIP
+501 GVARMYISSNIGDIP

-524 NPQIDELFND
+524 NPQIDELFD
-534 AASTPDV
+534 AAASTPDV
-541 ARRGELYAEIQ
+541 ARRGELYGEIQ

-563 LVETQFTAGSGTN
+563 LLETRFTAGSGAN
-576 VGGLQAN
+576 VRGLQAN
-583 SGHMAEAAFFTE
+583 SGHVAETAFFEE

>member
-1 MRRLRLMAA
+1 MRRLRLLGV
-10 ILALALIAASCGSDD
+10 ILALALVAASCGD
-25 DGDQPAS
+25 DGDEPAS
-32 QPAAPA
+32 APAASATEEPAAEPEPA
-38 AEEPAAEPAP
+38 AEEPAAEE
-48 DPEEPAAEAPADE
+48 PEP
-61 EPAADEP
+61 
-68 AADEPAAE
+68 EPAAE
-76 EPEPDEPA
+76 EPEPEPA
-84 AEPAPELEPEA
+84 AEEPAEEEPAVEPA
-95 PEGPPRGGTLVIA
+95 AEDSRRGGTLVIA

-150 AQSWEVSDDSA
+150 AESWEVSDDST
-161 TYTFHLADGV
+161 TYTFHLAEGV

-197 RTKGG
+197 RTRGG
-202 LSGILAS
+202 LSSILDS
-209 IGTPDD
+209 IDTPDD

-238 PILPMHVYEGVDDV
+238 PILPKHIYEGVDDV
-252 QTADANLS
+252 QTADANLT

-268 LESYQ
+268 LESYD
-273 IDNEITLVRNDD
+273 IDNEITLVRNDA

-293 LDRVVFRV
+293 LDRVVMRV

-312 EEGEVDYIWRVPGGE
+312 EEGEVDYIWRVPGGD
-327 IERLSGTDS
+327 IERLGSDDS
-336 ITLHNVNSGPGGGFC
+336 ITLHNINSGPGGGFC

-381 IVAQVF
+381 LVAQVL

-408 DVTEYAYDVDRANAL
+408 DVTSYPYDVDRANAL
-423 LDEAGYAS
+423 LDEVGYAS
-431 DGTRFSID
+431 GGTRFSID

-446 VFPKYG
+446 VFPKYA

-466 EVTPLD
+466 VVTPLD

-501 GVARMYVSTNIGDIP
+501 GVARMYISSNIGDIP
-516 FSNGAAYV
+516 FSNGAAYI
-524 NPQIDELFND
+524 NPAIDVLFDD
-534 AASTPDV
+534 AASIPDV

-563 LVETQFTAGSGTN
+563 LVETQFTAGSGAN
-576 VGGLQAN
+576 VRGLQAN
-583 SGHMAEAAFFTE
+583 SGHVAETAYFEE

>member
-1 MRRLRLMAA
+1 MRRLRLLSA
-10 ILALALIAASCGSDD
+10 ILALALIAASCGDD
-25 DGDQPAS
+25 DGDEPVS

-38 AEEPAAEPAP
+38 AEEPAAGPEPAAEP
-48 DPEEPAAEAPADE
+48 ADEAPAAEEPAAEESGDTE
-61 EPAADEP
+61 
-68 AADEPAAE
+68 EPAAE
-76 EPEPDEPA
+76 EPAAAEPEPA
-84 AEPAPELEPEA
+84 AEEPAAEDSR
-95 PEGPPRGGTLVIA
+95 RGGTLVIA

-128 VTGSMFNG
+128 VTGSIFNG

-150 AQSWEVSDDSA
+150 AERWDVSDDS
-161 TYTFHLADGV
+161 TQYTFHLADGV
-171 RWHDGEPMTSA
+171 RWHDGEPLTSA
-182 DVKFTFEN
+182 DVKFTFED
-190 ILLNYHS
+190 ILLDYHS
-197 RTKGG
+197 RTRGG
-202 LSGILAS
+202 LSGILES
-209 IGTPDD
+209 IDTPDD

-238 PILPMHVYEGVDDV
+238 PILPKHIYEGVDDV
-252 QTADANLS
+252 QTADANLT

-268 LESYQ
+268 LESYD

-293 LDRVVFRV
+293 LDRVVMRV

-312 EEGEVDYIWRVPGGE
+312 EEGEVDYIWRVPGGD
-327 IERLSGTDS
+327 IERLSGVDS
-336 ITLHNVNSGPGGGFC
+336 IVLHGVNSGPGGGFC
-351 IPTLTFNSDREV
+351 IPTLTFNSERDV

-381 IVAQVF
+381 MLAQVI

-408 DVTEYAYDVDRANAL
+408 DVTTYAYDVDRANAL

-431 DGTRFSID
+431 GGTRFTID

-446 VFPKYG
+446 DFPKYG
-452 EVMRQNLAEVGIDV
+452 EVMRQNLAEVGIEV
-466 EVTPLD
+466 EVMPLD

-501 GVARMYVSTNIGDIP
+501 GVARMYISSNIGDIP

-524 NPQIDELFND
+524 NPAIDVLFD
-534 AASTPDV
+534 EAASTPDV
-541 ARRGELYAEIQ
+541 ARRGELYGEIQ

-563 LVETQFTAGSGTN
+563 LVETRFTAGSGAN
-576 VGGLQAN
+576 VGGLQPN
-583 SGHMAEAAFFTE
+583 SGHVAETAYFEE

>member
-1 MRRLRLMAA
+1 MRRLRLMGA

-48 DPEEPAAEAPADE
+48 DPEAPAAEAPADDD
-61 EPAADEP
+61 PP
-68 AADEPAAE
+68 PTPAAE

-84 AEPAPELEPEA
+84 AEPAPEPEPEA

-150 AQSWEVSDDSA
+150 AQSWEVSDDST

-209 IGTPDD
+209 IDTPDD

-238 PILPMHVYEGVDDV
+238 PILPKHVYEGVDDV

-381 IVAQVF
+381 IVAQVL

-408 DVTEYAYDVDRANAL
+408 DVTDYPYDVDRANAL

-563 LVETQFTAGSGTN
+563 LVETQFTAGSGAN

-583 SGHMAEAAFFTE
+583 SGHVAEAAFFAE

>member
-1 MRRLRLMAA
+1 MRRLRLLSA
-10 ILALALIAASCGSDD
+10 ILALALIAVSCSDD
-25 DGDQPAS
+25 DGDGSAPQPTAPAVEEPAGEPELAEES
-32 QPAAPA
+32 EPAEEPAAEELEPA
-38 AEEPAAEPAP
+38 AEEPA
-48 DPEEPAAEAPADE
+48 
-61 EPAADEP
+61 
-68 AADEPAAE
+68 E
-76 EPEPDEPA
+76 EPEP
-84 AEPAPELEPEA
+84 EPEETPYVA
-95 PEGPPRGGTLVIA
+95 PVGGTLVIA

-150 AQSWEVSDDSA
+150 AQWWEVSDDS
-161 TYTFHLADGV
+161 TQYTFHLAEGV
-171 RWHDGEPMTSA
+171 RWHDGEPVTSA

-190 ILLNYHS
+190 ILLSYHS

-202 LSGILAS
+202 LNSILES
-209 IGTPDD
+209 IDTPDD

-238 PILPMHVYEGVDDV
+238 PILPKHIYEGVDDV
-252 QTADANLS
+252 QTAEANLT

-268 LESYQ
+268 LESYD
-273 IDNEITLVRNDD
+273 IDNEITLIRNDD
-285 YFKAGLPY
+285 YFKEGLPY

-327 IERLSGTDS
+327 IERLSGDDS
-336 ITLHNVNSGPGGGFC
+336 ITLHNINSGPGGGFC
-351 IPTLTFNSDREV
+351 IPTLTFNSEREV

-373 AHAVNRDQ
+373 AHAVNREQ
-381 IVAQVF
+381 ILAQVI

-401 MAFAYSD
+401 MAFAYTD
-408 DVTEYAYDVDRANAL
+408 DVTSYPYDVDRANAL

-446 VFPKYG
+446 VFPKYA

-466 EVTPLD
+466 EVMPLD
-472 RSAFIPRV
+472 RSAFIPKV
-480 FGERDFDTNIIS
+480 FTERDFDTNIIS

-501 GVARMYVSTNIGDIP
+501 GVARMYISSNIGDIP

-524 NPQIDELFND
+524 NPQIDELFD
-534 AASTPDV
+534 AAASTPDV
-541 ARRGELYAEIQ
+541 ARRGELYGEIQ
-552 RILTAELPYLW
+552 KILTAELPYHW
-563 LVETQFTAGSGTN
+563 LVETQFTAGSGAN
-576 VGGLQAN
+576 VRGLQAN
-583 SGHMAEAAFFTE
+583 SGHVAETAFFEE

>member
-1 MRRLRLMAA
+1 MRRLRLLGV
-10 ILALALIAASCGSDD
+10 ILALALLAASCGDDSSDE
-25 DGDQPAS
+25 PVS
-32 QPAAPA
+32 QLAEPAAEEPAADPEPAAEEPADEPEPAADPEPAEEEPAAEPEPA
-38 AEEPAAEPAP
+38 AEEPAAEPA
-48 DPEEPAAEAPADE
+48 AEDSR
-61 EPAADEP
+61 
-68 AADEPAAE
+68 
-76 EPEPDEPA
+76 
-84 AEPAPELEPEA
+84 
-95 PEGPPRGGTLVIA
+95 RGGTLVIA

-150 AQSWEVSDDSA
+150 AVSWEVSDDST
-161 TYTFHLADGV
+161 TYTFHLAEDV
-171 RWHDGEPMTSA
+171 HWHDGEPMTSA

-190 ILLNYHS
+190 ILLSYHS
-197 RTKGG
+197 RTRGG
-202 LSGILAS
+202 LSGILES
-209 IGTPDD
+209 IDTPDD

-238 PILPMHVYEGVDDV
+238 PILPKHIYEGVDDV
-252 QTADANLS
+252 QTAAANLT

-268 LESYQ
+268 LESYD

-285 YFKAGLPY
+285 YFKEGLPY
-293 LDRVVFRV
+293 FDRVVMRV

-312 EEGEVDYIWRVPGGE
+312 EEGEVDYIWRVPGGDF
-327 IERLSGTDS
+327 ERLSGDS
-336 ITLHNVNSGPGGGFC
+336 SIVLHGVNSGPGGGFC
-351 IPTLTFNSDREV
+351 IPTLTFNSDRDV

-373 AHAVNRDQ
+373 AHAFNRDQ
-381 IVAQVF
+381 IVAQVL

-408 DVTEYAYDVDRANAL
+408 DVTTYAYDVDRANAL

-431 DGTRFSID
+431 DGTRFTID

-446 VFPKYG
+446 DFPKYG

-466 EVTPLD
+466 VVTPLD

-501 GVARMYVSTNIGDIP
+501 GVARMYISSNIGDIP
-516 FSNGAAYV
+516 FSNGAAYI
-524 NPQIDELFND
+524 NPAIDVLFD
-534 AASTPDV
+534 EAASTPDV

-563 LVETQFTAGSGTN
+563 LVETQFTAGSGAN
-576 VGGLQAN
+576 VQGLQAN
-583 SGHMAEAAFFTE
+583 SGHVAETAYFEE

>member
-1 MRRLRLMAA
+1 MRRLRLLGA
-10 ILALALIAASCGSDD
+10 ILVLALMAASCGD
-25 DGDQPAS
+25 DGDEPVS
-32 QPAAPA
+32 QPAEPA
-38 AEEPAAEPAP
+38 VEEPAAEP
-48 DPEEPAAEAPADE
+48 EPAVE
-61 EPAADEP
+61 
-68 AADEPAAE
+68 EPAAE
-76 EPEPDEPA
+76 EPSAEPEPAVEEPEAEPEPA
-84 AEPAPELEPEA
+84 AEEPVAEEPDPEPET
-95 PEGPPRGGTLVIA
+95 PDDSRRGGTLVIA

-128 VTGSMFNG
+128 VTGSIFNG

-150 AQSWEVSDDSA
+150 AESWDVSDDS
-161 TYTFHLADGV
+161 TQFTFHLAEGV

-190 ILLNYHS
+190 VLLNYHS

-202 LSGILAS
+202 LSGILES
-209 IGTPDD
+209 IDTPDD
-215 TTVVF
+215 HTVVF

-238 PILPMHVYEGVDDV
+238 PILPKHIYEGVDDV

-268 LESYQ
+268 LVSYE
-273 IDNEITLVRNDD
+273 IDHEITLVRNDD
-285 YFKAGLPY
+285 YFKEGLPY
-293 LDRVVFRV
+293 VDRVVFRV

-327 IERLSGTDS
+327 IERLSGDDA

-351 IPTLTFNSDREV
+351 IPTLTFNSDREI
-363 FSDLRVRQAI
+363 FSDIRVRQAI

-381 IVAQVF
+381 MVAQVL

-401 MAFAYSD
+401 MAFAYTD
-408 DVTEYAYDVDRANAL
+408 EVTSYPYDVDRANAL

-431 DGTRFSID
+431 AGTRFTID
-439 LLVFSFG
+439 LLHFSFG

-480 FGERDFDTNIIS
+480 FGDRDFDTNIIS

-501 GVARMYVSTNIGDIP
+501 GVARMYVSSNIGDIP

-524 NPQIDELFND
+524 NPQIDQLFD
-534 AASTPDV
+534 EAASTPDV
-541 ARRGELYAEIQ
+541 ARRGELYGEIQ

-563 LVETQFTAGSGTN
+563 LVETQFTAGSGAN
-576 VGGLQAN
+576 VRGLQAN
-583 SGHMAEAAFFTE
+583 SGHVAETAFFEE

>member
-10 ILALALIAASCGSDD
+10 ILALALMAASCGSDD
-25 DGDQPAS
+25 DGDAPAS

-48 DPEEPAAEAPADE
+48 DPEAPADE
-61 EPAADEP
+61 APAAEEP

-84 AEPAPELEPEA
+84 AEPAPEPEPEA

-150 AQSWEVSDDSA
+150 AQSWEVSDDST

-209 IGTPDD
+209 IDTPDD

-238 PILPMHVYEGVDDV
+238 PILPKHVYEGVDDV

-381 IVAQVF
+381 IVAQVL

-408 DVTEYAYDVDRANAL
+408 DVTDYAYDVDRANAL

-541 ARRGELYAEIQ
+541 ARRGELYADIQ

-563 LVETQFTAGSGTN
+563 LVETQFTAGSGAN

-583 SGHMAEAAFFTE
+583 SGHVAEAAFFAE

>member
-1 MRRLRLMAA
+1 MRRLRLLSA
-10 ILALALIAASCGSDD
+10 ILAFTLLAASCGDD
-25 DGDQPAS
+25 DDEPVS
-32 QPAAPA
+32 QPA
-38 AEEPAAEPAP
+38 AEEPAAE
-48 DPEEPAAEAPADE
+48 EP
-61 EPAADEP
+61 EPAADEAAAEEPSVEPEP
-68 AADEPAAE
+68 AAEEPAAGEPEPEPAAE
-76 EPEPDEPA
+76 EPEP
-84 AEPAPELEPEA
+84 EA
-95 PEGPPRGGTLVIA
+95 VEDSVHGGTLVIA

-128 VTGSMFNG
+128 VTGSIFNG

-150 AQSWEVSDDSA
+150 AEDWDVNDDS
-161 TYTFHLADGV
+161 TQYTFHLAEGV

-202 LSGILAS
+202 LSGILES
-209 IGTPDD
+209 IDTPDD

-238 PILPMHVYEGVDDV
+238 PILPKHIYEGVDDV
-252 QTADANLS
+252 QTAEANLA
-260 PVGTGPFK
+260 PVGTGPFM
-268 LESYQ
+268 LESYD
-273 IDNEITLVRNDD
+273 IDNEITLVRNDG
-285 YFKAGLPY
+285 YFKEGLPY

-327 IERLSGTDS
+327 IERLGGHDA
-336 ITLHNVNSGPGGGFC
+336 IALHNINSGPGGGFC

-373 AHAVNRDQ
+373 AHAVNREQ
-381 IVAQVF
+381 LLAQVI

-401 MAFAYSD
+401 MAFAYTD
-408 DVTEYAYDVDRANAL
+408 DVTTYPYDVSRANAL

-446 VFPKYG
+446 VFPKYA

-466 EVTPLD
+466 EVMPLD
-472 RSAFIPRV
+472 RSAFIPKV
-480 FGERDFDTNIIS
+480 FTERDFDTNIIS

-501 GVARMYVSTNIGDIP
+501 GVARMYISSNIGDIP

-524 NPQIDELFND
+524 NPQIDELFD
-534 AASTPDV
+534 AAANTPDV
-541 ARRGELYAEIQ
+541 ARRGELYGEIQ
-552 RILTAELPYLW
+552 KILTAELPYLW
-563 LVETQFTAGSGTN
+563 LLETQFTAGSGAN
-576 VGGLQAN
+576 VRGLQAN
-583 SGHMAEAAFFTE
+583 SGHVAETAFFEE